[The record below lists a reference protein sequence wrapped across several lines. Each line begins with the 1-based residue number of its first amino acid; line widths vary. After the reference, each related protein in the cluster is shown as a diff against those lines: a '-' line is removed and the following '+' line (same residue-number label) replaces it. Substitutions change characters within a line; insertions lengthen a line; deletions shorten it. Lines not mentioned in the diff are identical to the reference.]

1 METRITD
8 SNIAL
13 GSLSNTLLKGED
25 PFAKVHYMP
34 RKPRTNHLLSV
45 CHNWLDRERK
55 NLLDYVG
62 EQEMQEF
69 DEMFMYEILHELDE
83 LYKLW
88 LLRVKLP
95 VDIKGGFIPFFY
107 HLAVAG
113 TILKNVKQSTTASQV
128 EECCIKYLHEEGE
141 LFPIERI
148 DFGVIGNERELF
160 KEYVE
165 CILRKHAYKT
175 KNPSLYIEGS
185 TEWLSNLHRQE
196 VLEIEL
202 GYYEIN
208 RIIFDNMPSASAQIL
223 KDYVSAFFAHMLR
236 HTQVEEALY
245 NRIDEFF
252 HYKDLETKKRLT
264 REAIQNLSIPQLNK
278 NGRPSYREVYEYIR
292 SRKKIDPD
300 FAKMCQEESSAF
312 VCRQLSDIFGW
323 DVDDNSLRQYLGRKQ
338 KYLTIATI
346 K

>member
-1 METRITD
+1 METQITD
-8 SNIAL
+8 SNITL

-25 PFAKVHYMP
+25 PFAKAYYMP

-128 EECCIKYLHEEGE
+128 AECCIKYLHEEGE

-148 DFGVIGNERELF
+148 DFGKFITDRWYIMGELT
-160 KEYVE
+160 Y
-165 CILRKHAYKT
+165 HA
-175 KNPSLYIEGS
+175 SLAHETATIEPAI
-185 TEWLSNLHRQE
+185 R
-196 VLEIEL
+196 V
-202 GYYEIN
+202 GYN
-208 RIIFDNMPSASAQIL
+208 F
-223 KDYVSAFFAHMLR
+223 
-236 HTQVEEALY
+236 
-245 NRIDEFF
+245 
-252 HYKDLETKKRLT
+252 
-264 REAIQNLSIPQLNK
+264 
-278 NGRPSYREVYEYIR
+278 
-292 SRKKIDPD
+292 
-300 FAKMCQEESSAF
+300 
-312 VCRQLSDIFGW
+312 
-323 DVDDNSLRQYLGRKQ
+323 GRKV
-338 KYLTIATI
+338 KVR